1 MLALEKAHREDAVGI
16 ELRTYSFI
24 DSLQPQLASFIAT
37 VARGFLPLEHQASL
51 FIEVSPGLSIE
62 RVTDMVL
69 KSTECIPAMQVVERA
84 YGMLEV
90 HHEDQGQVLA
100 AGEAALSFFGASE
113 EARLKPRIVS
123 AQVITGIDNHHGQ
136 IINRMRHGNVI
147 LEDQTLYILEVHPA
161 GYAAIAAN
169 EAEKAADIELLEVIT
184 FGAFGRLWL
193 GGNEEEI
200 NQARLR
206 IEAVLA
212 DTSGRPNE
220 GKSLIY

>member
-1 MLALEKAHREDAVGI
+1 
-16 ELRTYSFI
+16 
-24 DSLQPQLASFIAT
+24 
-37 VARGFLPLEHQASL
+37 
-51 FIEVSPGLSIE
+51 
-62 RVTDMVL
+62 MVL
-69 KSTECIPAMQVVERA
+69 KNTEVIPAMQVVERA
-84 YGMLEV
+84 YGLLEV

-100 AGEAALSFFGASE
+100 AGEAALSFFGANE

-123 AQVITGIDNHHGQ
+123 AQVITGMDNHHTQ

-147 LEDQTLYILEVHPA
+147 LKEQTLYILEVHPA

-200 NQARLR
+200 NQARMR